1 MLQFPFE
8 RPSTAAHSVEILPGV
23 NWIRLP
29 LPFQLNHVNCW
40 YLSGST
46 NSAASSEEKS
56 SCLVDTGIATE
67 QTSGLWSSLLKQFDL
82 PTNVI
87 ATHFHPDH
95 SGLAGWFYRQGC
107 QVYASDIEMQI
118 TKRIYSFSDTAVGEA
133 YASWYAQHAISD
145 EDIEQVKKL
154 GNTFRFTLSEP
165 PETHHSLRNGANFK
179 AGGRTYKVLTARGHS
194 ADMIM
199 LYCADDNL
207 LIAADQVL
215 PSITPNVSLNTT
227 TPDAESMDSNPLA
240 SFLEDI
246 EQLLQLPGN
255 TLVLPSHG
263 DPFYGLHERVEQLK
277 VHHRSRCH
285 EIVAA
290 CTRPVTA
297 HELFPVL
304 FNRKLDAQQLSFA
317 LGEVLA
323 HTRYLERRGEIQSEL
338 RNGYFTFTAIK
349 S

>member
-8 RPSTAAHSVEILPGV
+8 RPVSAAHSAEILPGV
-23 NWIRLP
+23 HWIRLP

-40 YLSGST
+40 YLSGS
-46 NSAASSEEKS
+46 AAGDDNGSY
-56 SCLVDTGIATE
+56 LVDTGIATE
-67 QTSGLWSSLLKQFDL
+67 QSSGLWSTLLEQFDL
-82 PTNVI
+82 PANVI

-107 QVYASDIEMQI
+107 QVHASDIEMQI

-133 YASWYAQHAISD
+133 YASWYAQHAISAN
-145 EDIEQVKKL
+145 DIEQVKKL

-165 PETHHSLRNGANFK
+165 PETHHSLRSGSIIEV
-179 AGGRTYKVLTARGHS
+179 GGRTYKVLTARGHS

-227 TPDAESMDSNPLA
+227 TPDAESIDSNPLA

-246 EQLLQLPGN
+246 EQLLQLPDN

-263 DPFYGLHERVEQLK
+263 DPFIGLHERVEQLK
-277 VHHRSRCH
+277 VHHRSRCQ

-290 CTRPVTA
+290 CTHPTTA
-297 HELFPVL
+297 HDLFPVL

-323 HTRYLERRGEIQSEL
+323 HTRYLERRGELLSEL
-338 RNGYFTFTAIK
+338 SNGHTTFTAIK
-349 S
+349 Q